1 MTFLDL
7 NEIVFMIKKIKK
19 MTKTV
24 EQLTAEN
31 EELRSRLFESEEILS
46 AMRNGEVD
54 AIVVSGEKGEQV
66 YSLSSA
72 ETPYRTFV
80 EEMHGGAVT
89 FNKEGLIL
97 FCNNR
102 FAELVNQP
110 VNLVIG
116 SMFKNYIMPID
127 RLNLDNMLARLTHH
141 KNGSLIISLINS
153 TWLQLSVRLL
163 PAYLQGDNYILVA
176 TDITELKKK
185 EIELTELHRQLKQ
198 QLVQL
203 QDLRFDIINAKIETD
218 VVNKKLENMIEKLV
232 KENTKHKQKEV
243 ELRIRLK
250 GKRVNA

>member
-1 MTFLDL
+1 
-7 NEIVFMIKKIKK
+7 
-19 MTKTV
+19 MTKTL
-24 EQLTAEN
+24 EQLIEEN
-31 EELRSRLFESEEILS
+31 EELRSRMTESEEILS

-54 AIVVSGEKGEQV
+54 AIVISGEKGEQV

-97 FCNNR
+97 YCNNR

-110 VNLVIG
+110 VNQVIG
-116 SMFKNYIMPID
+116 SMFKNYIIPID
-127 RLNLDNMLARLTHH
+127 RLNLDNLLAQLTLQ
-141 KNGSLIISLINS
+141 KNGTLIISLVNS
-153 TWLQLSVRLL
+153 TWLKLSVRLL

-185 EIELTELHRQLKQ
+185 EIELLELHRQLKQ

-218 VVNKKLENMIEKLV
+218 VANKKLEKTIESLV
-232 KENTKHKQKEV
+232 KENTKLKLKKTVSKVKIPQKG
-243 ELRIRLK
+243 I
-250 GKRVNA
+250 NA

>member
-1 MTFLDL
+1 
-7 NEIVFMIKKIKK
+7 
-19 MTKTV
+19 MTKTL
-24 EQLTAEN
+24 EQLITEN
-31 EELRSRLFESEEILS
+31 EELRSRVTESEEILS

-54 AIVVSGEKGEQV
+54 AIVISGEKGEQV

-97 FCNNR
+97 FCNNS
-102 FAELVNQP
+102 FAELVKQP
-110 VNLVIG
+110 VNQVIG
-116 SMFKNYIMPID
+116 SIFKNYIIPID
-127 RLNLDNMLARLTHH
+127 RLNLDNLLAQLTHH
-141 KNGSLIISLINS
+141 KSGVLTISLINS
-153 TWLQLSVRLL
+153 TWLKLSVRLL

-185 EIELTELHRQLKQ
+185 EFELTDVHQQLKQ

-218 VVNKKLENMIEKLV
+218 VANKKLEKTIEKLV
-232 KENTKHKQKEV
+232 KENTNYKQKEV
-243 ELRIRLK
+243 DLKIRLK
-250 GKRVNA
+250 QKTIKA

>member
-1 MTFLDL
+1 
-7 NEIVFMIKKIKK
+7 
-19 MTKTV
+19 MTKIVTSKTK
-24 EQLTAEN
+24 EQLIIDN
-31 EELRSRLFESEEILS
+31 DELHSRLRETEDIIS

-54 AIVVSGEKGEQV
+54 AIVISGSNGEQV

-97 FCNNR
+97 YCNSR

-110 VNLVIG
+110 IDHVIG
-116 SMFKNYIMPID
+116 THFKDFIVPID
-127 RLNLDNMLARLTHH
+127 RLNLDNLLGQITPN
-141 KNGSLIISLINS
+141 KNGTLIISLNNS
-153 TWLQLSVRLL
+153 TYLKLSIRLL

-185 EIELTELHRQLKQ
+185 EIELLELHRQLKQ

-218 VVNKKLENMIEKLV
+218 IANKKLAKTIETLV
-232 KENTKHKQKEV
+232 KENTRIKLRKA
-243 ELRIRLK
+243 ELK
-250 GKRVNA
+250 VNTPRKA

>member
-1 MTFLDL
+1 
-7 NEIVFMIKKIKK
+7 
-19 MTKTV
+19 MTKTL
-24 EQLTAEN
+24 EQLITEN
-31 EELRSRLFESEEILS
+31 DELRSRVTESEEILS

-54 AIVVSGEKGEQV
+54 AIVISGKKGEQV

-97 FCNNR
+97 YSNSR
-102 FAELVNQP
+102 FAELVQEP
-110 VNLVIG
+110 VDRVIG
-116 SMFKNYIMPID
+116 SHIKSYITPID
-127 RLNLDNMLARLTHH
+127 RLNLDNLLTRLTHH
-141 KNGSLIISLINS
+141 KKGSLIISLINS
-153 TWLQLSVRLL
+153 TWLKLSVRLL
-163 PAYLQGDNYILVA
+163 PAYLQGDNFILVA

-218 VVNKKLENMIEKLV
+218 VANKKLERTIESLV
-232 KENTKHKQKEV
+232 KENTK
-243 ELRIRLK
+243 LK
-250 GKRVNA
+250 LKKTVLKVKIPKKRVNA

>member
-1 MTFLDL
+1 
-7 NEIVFMIKKIKK
+7 
-19 MTKTV
+19 MTKTL
-24 EQLTAEN
+24 EQLITEN
-31 EELRSRLFESEEILS
+31 EELRSRISESEEILS

-54 AIVVSGEKGEQV
+54 AIVISGAKGEQV

-97 FCNNR
+97 YCNNR

-110 VNLVIG
+110 VNQVIG
-116 SMFKNYIMPID
+116 SKFKNYITPID
-127 RLNLDNMLARLTHH
+127 RLNLDNLLAKLSHQKSGTLIL
-141 KNGSLIISLINS
+141 SLVNS
-153 TWLQLSVRLL
+153 IWLKLSVRLL

-185 EIELTELHRQLKQ
+185 EIELTELHQQLKQ
-198 QLVQL
+198 QMVQL

-218 VVNKKLENMIEKLV
+218 VANKKLEKTIENLV
-232 KENTKHKQKEV
+232 KENTILKRKEV
-243 ELRIRLK
+243 ELKLK
-250 GKRVNA
+250 LRDKRVNA

>member
-1 MTFLDL
+1 
-7 NEIVFMIKKIKK
+7 
-19 MTKTV
+19 MTKTL
-24 EQLTAEN
+24 EQLIFEN
-31 EELRSRLFESEEILS
+31 EELRSRLHETEEILS

-54 AIVVSGEKGEQV
+54 AIVISGEKGEQV

-102 FAELVNQP
+102 FAEMVNQP
-110 VNLVIG
+110 VNQMIG
-116 SMFKNYIMPID
+116 SMFKNYIIPID
-127 RLNLDNMLARLTHH
+127 RLNLDNLLAQLTHL

-153 TWLQLSVRLL
+153 TWLKLSIRLL

-198 QLVQL
+198 QMVQL

-218 VVNKKLENMIEKLV
+218 VANKKLEKTIESLV
-232 KENTKHKQKEV
+232 KENTKLKLKKA
-243 ELRIRLK
+243 ELKDKIPNK
-250 GKRVNA
+250 GINA

>member
-1 MTFLDL
+1 
-7 NEIVFMIKKIKK
+7 
-19 MTKTV
+19 MTKTL
-24 EQLTAEN
+24 EQLNIEN
-31 EELRSRLFESEEILS
+31 EELRSRLRESEDILL
-46 AMRNGEVD
+46 AMQNGEVD
-54 AIVVSGEKGEQV
+54 AIVISGDKGEQV

-102 FAELVNQP
+102 FAEMVNQP
-110 VNLVIG
+110 VNQVIG
-116 SMFKNYIMPID
+116 SVFKNYFIPID
-127 RLNLDNMLARLTHH
+127 RLNLDNLLAQLTHQ
-141 KNGSLIISLINS
+141 KSGSLIISMINS
-153 TWLQLSVRLL
+153 TWLKLSVRLL

-198 QLVQL
+198 QMVQL

-218 VVNKKLENMIEKLV
+218 VANKKLEKTIESLV
-232 KENTKHKQKEV
+232 KENTRHKQKEV
-243 ELRIRLK
+243 ELKIRLK

>member
-1 MTFLDL
+1 
-7 NEIVFMIKKIKK
+7 
-19 MTKTV
+19 MTKTP
-24 EQLTAEN
+24 EQLILEN
-31 EELRSRLFESEEILS
+31 EELRSLIAESEEILS
-46 AMRNGEVD
+46 AIRNGEVD
-54 AIVVSGEKGEQV
+54 AIVISGEKGEQV

-97 FCNNR
+97 YCNIR

-110 VNLVIG
+110 VNQVIG
-116 SMFKNYIMPID
+116 SMFKNYIVPID
-127 RLNLDNMLARLTHH
+127 RLNLDNLLAKLTQH
-141 KNGSLIISLINS
+141 KNGTLIISLTNS
-153 TWLQLSVRLL
+153 TWLKLSVRLL

-218 VVNKKLENMIEKLV
+218 VVNKKLQNTIEKLV
-232 KENTKHKQKEV
+232 KENIKLRQTGT
-243 ELRIRLK
+243 ELKIKLK

>member
-1 MTFLDL
+1 
-7 NEIVFMIKKIKK
+7 
-19 MTKTV
+19 MTKTL
-24 EQLTAEN
+24 EQLIEEN
-31 EELRSRLFESEEILS
+31 EELRSRMTESEEILS

-54 AIVVSGEKGEQV
+54 AIVISGEKGEQV

-97 FCNNR
+97 YCNNR

-110 VNLVIG
+110 VNQVIG
-116 SMFKNYIMPID
+116 SMFKNYIIPID
-127 RLNLDNMLARLTHH
+127 RLNLDNLLAQLTLQ
-141 KNGSLIISLINS
+141 KNGTLIISLVNS
-153 TWLQLSVRLL
+153 TWLKLSVRLL

-185 EIELTELHRQLKQ
+185 EIELLELHRQLKQ

-218 VVNKKLENMIEKLV
+218 VANKKLEKTDRKSV
-232 KENTKHKQKEV
+232 V
-243 ELRIRLK
+243 
-250 GKRVNA
+250 